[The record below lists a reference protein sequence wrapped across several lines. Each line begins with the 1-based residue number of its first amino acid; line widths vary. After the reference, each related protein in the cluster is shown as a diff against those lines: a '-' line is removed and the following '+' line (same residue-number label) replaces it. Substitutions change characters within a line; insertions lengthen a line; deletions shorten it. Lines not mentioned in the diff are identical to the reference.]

1 MSGWVVLELGS
12 MAEGEDPA
20 LVVSSIRQ
28 LLGKKAEVFVPASV
42 TKVGDDRVIT
52 YLVDG
57 YAFVRHVFPETH
69 YFRLEDTRYVQT
81 VVRDTGHRYKPAT
94 IPDSD
99 IDRFRRQMRAQ
110 SDQGIDVGDT
120 VTVTSGPYR
129 NLQAVVIEDIPECD
143 SVQVRIELRSK
154 DSLVTLPRSF
164 LHLVSKAT
172 LPAYVIRTRD
182 HRSWFNLASP
192 VLRWNPVGYER
203 IRTHHV
209 EHQRLSEWIRRGRSV
224 QAEIRLEESEARLG
238 EIRGLWKQ
246 LQGLSRWHK
255 SVDGLRSFLVAFNR
269 DLDLE
274 PIRQVGEKVE
284 RLYRWSSSFD
294 GLSRHVAA
302 LATPLDWG
310 VVRGLED
317 TYTSL
322 HSSWVRFLDIQRVVN
337 SIERKLTGTD
347 MTENVVIDG
356 MNMVVRCAMAP
367 GLNDLRDSTGR
378 FTGSIVGFLNSL
390 ASLRKKYPEAEIWV
404 CWDNPST
411 RRKALYDG
419 YKSNRNPLRNTFEV
433 NLLKQVLPRLGV
445 WQVSAEGEEADDVV
459 ASLVRGR
466 LEGQKNVVVSND
478 RDFMQLVSPT
488 THVLVPSVG
497 VGKER
502 LCTPEVVESE
512 YGVPP
517 EKMLHLRALGGDSS
531 DNLPGAPGCGN
542 KTASKLVQLYGT
554 VDGIFVSNLAG
565 LSQSLRTKLR
575 SAEKQVRL
583 NLVLMALVTGL
594 ELTLQTPEP
603 DQAAVVEFLG
613 SIEMNPSRVISA
625 FFQAVGEPS

>member
-1 MSGWVVLELGS
+1 

-20 LVVSSIRQ
+20 LISSSIRRI
-28 LLGKKAEVFVPASV
+28 LGRKAEVFVPASV
-42 TKVGDDRVIT
+42 TKVGEDRVVT

-57 YAFVRHVFPETH
+57 YAFVKHTLTDYH
-69 YFRLEDTRYVQT
+69 YFKLEDTRYVQS
-81 VVRDTGHRYKPAT
+81 VVRDIRSRQIAAT

-99 IDRFRRQMRAQ
+99 IERFRRQVRAQ

-164 LHLVSKAT
+164 LRLVSKAS
-172 LPAYVIRTRD
+172 LPAYVRKTRE
-182 HRSWFNLASP
+182 HRSWFDLAVP
-192 VLRWNPVGYER
+192 ALRWDPVGYEA
-203 IRTHHV
+203 IRNAYA
-209 EHQRLSEWIRRGRSV
+209 EHQRLTGWIRAGREV
-224 QAEIRLEESEARLG
+224 QAEIRLEDSDARLG
-238 EIRGLWKQ
+238 GMRELLRQ
-246 LQGLSRWHK
+246 VQGLTRWEK
-255 SVDGLRSFLVAFNR
+255 TVDGLRSFLVSFSQELN
-269 DLDLE
+269 LDA
-274 PIRQVGEKVE
+274 IRQVGERTLVL
-284 RLYRWSSSFD
+284 RNWTASFE

-302 LATPLDWG
+302 LATPLRWDS
-310 VVRGLED
+310 VKALED
-317 TYTSL
+317 TYTKL
-322 HSSWVRFLDIQRVVN
+322 HSSWVRYLDIQRAVV
-337 SIERKLTGTD
+337 SMERGLTETD
-347 MTENVVIDG
+347 MTDNVVIDG

-378 FTGSIVGFLNSL
+378 YTGSVVGFLNSL
-390 ASLRKKYPEAEIWV
+390 ASLRKKYPGADLWV

-411 RRKALYDG
+411 RRKALYEG
-419 YKSNRNPLRNTFEV
+419 YKSNRNPLRNTYEV
-433 NLLKQVLPRLGV
+433 NLLKQILPRLGV
-445 WQVSAEGEEADDVV
+445 WQASAEGEEADDVV

-466 LEGQKNVVVSND
+466 LEGQRNVVVSND

-488 THVLVPSVG
+488 NHVLVPSVG

-502 LCTPEVVESE
+502 LCTPEVVEAE

-517 EKMLHLRALGGDSS
+517 ERMLHLRALGGDSS

-575 SAEKQVRL
+575 EAEKQVRL
-583 NLVLMALVTGL
+583 NLTLMALVTGL
-594 ELTLQTPEP
+594 ELTIQTPEP
-603 DQAAVVEFLG
+603 DQAAVVGILG
-613 SIEMNPSRVISA
+613 SIEMNPSRVVSA
-625 FFQAVGEPS
+625 FFQVVGDPS